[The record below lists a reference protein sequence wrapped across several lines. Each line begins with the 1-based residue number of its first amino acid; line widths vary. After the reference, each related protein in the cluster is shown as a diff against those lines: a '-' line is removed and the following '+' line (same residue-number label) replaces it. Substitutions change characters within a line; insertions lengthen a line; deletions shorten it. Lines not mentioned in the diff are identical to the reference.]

1 MADILT
7 GYTFDKDTGR
17 YRSGSTGRF
26 VARKQITGLLEKQV
40 QDTEQRMQDL
50 VTGLHEEKIAPS
62 VFLAQARTE
71 LKRAHLT
78 NRALGAG
85 GWDQLDSRDFGATGG
100 ALRTGYQKLV
110 GTVEDMQR
118 GDATLPQAQQRM
130 RSYAGD
136 ARRQY
141 FDAEK
146 RRRKPSGADMVL
158 IFRRIAAADANTC
171 KDCMDYYEAGWQYD
185 VPAPAERCQCLGNC
199 RCSVMEKE
207 VPVSEV
213 AEWLGTKR

>member
-1 MADILT
+1 MAEILT

-17 YRSGSTGRF
+17 YRSSGTGRF
-26 VARKQITGLLEKQV
+26 VARKQITSLLEKQV
-40 QDTEQRMQDL
+40 ADTEARMQDL
-50 VTGLHEEKIAPS
+50 VTALHEEKIAPS

-71 LKRAHLT
+71 LKRAHIT

-85 GWDQLDSRDFGATGG
+85 GWDQLDSKDYGATGG
-100 ALRTGYQKLV
+100 ALKNAYQRLV

-118 GDATLPQAQQRM
+118 GDASLPQAQQRM

-146 RRRKPSGADMVL
+146 SRRQPSDANMVL
-158 IFRRIAAADANTC
+158 IYRRIAAADANTC
-171 KDCMDYYEAGWQYD
+171 GDCMDYYEQGWQYS
-185 VPAPAERCQCLGNC
+185 VYSPGENCECRGSC
-199 RCSVMEKE
+199 RCRREEKE
-207 VPVSEV
+207 VPIADVG
-213 AEWLGTKR
+213 EWLGTKR